1 MKESVERDDWSK
13 VDDGTTR
20 GDGSKKMSPL
30 YLTIYNVYKRNVATD
45 PDHEFHGDLKG
56 WQKFCLRIWKRQKMV
71 CKISKGR
78 MDLERGPTQPSL
90 DAKKAS
96 DRHVRGNLQF
106 VCVFLQ
112 YGQRHEAIKKT
123 FKEHN
128 EYCKYLGVAPR
139 I

>member
-1 MKESVERDDWSK
+1 MKESVECDHWST
-13 VDDGTTR
+13 VNDGTTR
-20 GDGSKKMSPL
+20 GDGSKELSPL
-30 YLTIYNVYKRNVATD
+30 YKTIYQVYYVHVATD
-45 PDHEFHGDLKG
+45 DDHEFHGDLKG
-56 WQKFCLRIWKRQKMV
+56 FQKFCLEIWKRQKMK

-78 MDLERGPTQPSL
+78 MDLEHGATQPSL

-96 DRHVRGNLQF
+96 DGHVRGNLQF

-128 EYCKYLGVAPR
+128 EYCRYLGVAPR

>member
-1 MKESVERDDWSK
+1 MKESVECDDWSK
-13 VDDGTTR
+13 VNDDTTY
-20 GDGSKKMSPL
+20 DNGSKKTSPL
-30 YLTIYNVYKRNVATD
+30 YGTISFVYDRHIATD
-45 PDHEFHGDLKG
+45 PNSEWYGNRKSFY
-56 WQKFCLRIWKRQKMV
+56 KFCLKKWKKQKMV

-78 MDLERGPTQPSL
+78 MDLERGATQPSL
-90 DAKKAS
+90 DATKAS
-96 DRHVRGNLQF
+96 KGHIRGNLQF

-128 EYCKYLGVAPR
+128 EYCRYLGVAPR